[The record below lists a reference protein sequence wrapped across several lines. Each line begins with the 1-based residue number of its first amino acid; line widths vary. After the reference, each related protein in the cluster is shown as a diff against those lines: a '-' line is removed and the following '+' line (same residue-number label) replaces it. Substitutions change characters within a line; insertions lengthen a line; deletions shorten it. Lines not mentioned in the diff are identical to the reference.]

1 MSSAASPPHPTA
13 AIRSLSLGFT
23 CPRPLT
29 VKFGRIVK
37 AAAPEAA
44 VFTKFLLEIPPDIL
58 DLFFITFVLID

>member
-1 MSSAASPPHPTA
+1 
-13 AIRSLSLGFT
+13 LSLGAT

-44 VFTKFLLEIPPDIL
+44 VLTKFLLERLFDPL
-58 DLFFITFVLID
+58 DLLLIVFIFISQNV